1 MSDANSGVDESTAR
15 APMIVHVAESFASG
29 TASAI
34 GDFVR
39 NYPDA
44 EHHVVY
50 AFREEALVDSRE
62 LDCFASAT
70 AMPSG
75 AVARIRFL
83 RRHLRQCVDSFDGQV
98 IVHAHSSRAGGY
110 VRAAVR
116 KSKRLPVVY
125 TPHCYSFERTDV
137 GRPMRLAFH
146 GMEWLLSFNTTAY
159 AACSP
164 REAELSRW
172 TTSSPRVVSVP
183 NVTPPGLPA
192 REPTS
197 GERPLR
203 IVGNGRLGPQ
213 KDPQFF
219 ADAFRAA
226 AAKHPGIEALWVGG
240 GDARLEE
247 VLHASGVQTTGWLSR
262 REALKAM
269 ASGDLYL
276 HTAVWEGFPIS
287 IMEAVGMGLPVVS
300 RRQPYL
306 HGFDMPAVIDQP
318 GELACVMTQLTR
330 EGEFA
335 TLRRKTA
342 AALAGNT
349 DVDQRAALRD
359 LYGPL
364 AGPR

>member
-1 MSDANSGVDESTAR
+1 MSDADPGFDDPTPR
-15 APMIVHVAESFASG
+15 RPMIVHVAESFASG

-62 LDCFASAT
+62 LEIFASAT
-70 AMPSG
+70 AMPAG
-75 AVARIRFL
+75 TLARIRFL
-83 RRHLRQCVDSFDGQV
+83 RRHLRGCVNSFGGQV
-98 IVHAHSSRAGGY
+98 IVHAHSSKAGGY

-116 KSKRLPVVY
+116 KSKGLPVVY
-125 TPHCYSFERTDV
+125 TPHCYSFERADV
-137 GRPMRLAFH
+137 SWPIRTAFLA
-146 GMEWLLSFNTTAY
+146 MEWLLSFNTTAY

-172 TTSSPRVVSVP
+172 PSSPRVVSVP

-192 REPTS
+192 HQSTS
-197 GERPLR
+197 ASRPLR
-203 IVGNGRLGPQ
+203 IIGNGRLGPQ

-219 ADAFRAA
+219 ADAFGAA
-226 AAKHPGIEALWVGG
+226 AAANPGIEALWVGG
-240 GDARLEE
+240 GDARLED
-247 VLHASGVQTTGWLSR
+247 VLHSSGVETTGWLPR
-262 REALKAM
+262 HEALKAM

-300 RRQPYL
+300 RQRPYL
-306 HGFDMPAVIDQP
+306 HGFDMPAVIDSPDEFACVVKQLSQED
-318 GELACVMTQLTR
+318 ELAS
-330 EGEFA
+330 
-335 TLRRKTA
+335 LRQKTV

-359 LYGPL
+359 VYEPL
-364 AGPR
+364 VGTR